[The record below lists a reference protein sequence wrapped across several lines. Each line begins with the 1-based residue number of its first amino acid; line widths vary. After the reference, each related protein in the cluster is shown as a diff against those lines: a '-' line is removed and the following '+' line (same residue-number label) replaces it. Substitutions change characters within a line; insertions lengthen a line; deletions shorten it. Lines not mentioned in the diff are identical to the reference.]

1 VHMGPDEA
9 MRAFKELGAK
19 WLIPMH
25 YGTFKL
31 AFEAMDEPPR
41 WLLEIAAREK
51 LTRQVR
57 ILTEGVPVV
66 F

>member
-1 VHMGPDEA
+1 
-9 MRAFKELGAK
+9 
-19 WLIPMH
+19 MH

-31 AFEAMDEPPR
+31 AFEEMDEPPR